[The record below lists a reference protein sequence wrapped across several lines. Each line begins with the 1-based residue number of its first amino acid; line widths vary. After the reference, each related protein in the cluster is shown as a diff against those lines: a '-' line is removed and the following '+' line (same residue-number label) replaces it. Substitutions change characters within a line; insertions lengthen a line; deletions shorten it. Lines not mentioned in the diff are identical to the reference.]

1 MDTKLNLEELNEKIM
16 AMKDA
21 AIELK
26 KMANSFPAME
36 RNLIRILASIK
47 MLELNVSDLLPQN
60 SPASSSRT

>member
-1 MDTKLNLEELNEKIM
+1 MDTKLNLEELNEKII

-36 RNLIRILASIK
+36 RNLVRILASIK

-60 SPASSSRT
+60 SPSSSSRT

>member
-1 MDTKLNLEELNEKIM
+1 MDTKLNLEELNEKII

-36 RNLIRILASIK
+36 RNLVRILASIK

>member
-1 MDTKLNLEELNEKIM
+1 MDTKLNLEELNEKII
-16 AMKDA
+16 AMKSA

-36 RNLIRILASIK
+36 RNLVRILASIK

>member
-36 RNLIRILASIK
+36 RNLVRILASIK

-60 SPASSSRT
+60 SPSSSSRT

>member
-60 SPASSSRT
+60 SPSSSSRT

>member
-26 KMANSFPAME
+26 KMANFFPAME

-60 SPASSSRT
+60 SPSSSSRT